1 MDCAL
6 RLLEGNN
13 RGRISLVGRALAYRA
28 GGSGFNFWDRIKTQS
43 LNITEEEGTAFAL
56 QTVRPSRDS
65 DDHVKWWS
73 RITDRLRA

>member
-1 MDCAL
+1 ML
-6 RLLEGNN
+6 RVLEGYNH
-13 RGRISLVGRALAYRA
+13 GRISWVGRAQACRA
-28 GGSGFNFWDRIKTQS
+28 AGSGFDFLDRTKTQS

-73 RITDRLRA
+73 RITDCLRA